1 MAILN
6 FFLYGDALKK
16 QPASLYHFRF
26 QKYGPSALQA
36 TNIFI
41 ILGLVLEKKD
51 SRYLALPNHNGFGK
65 VAEKREIL
73 GKMREKRKLKG
84 EIVWKYYRGKS
95 LRKSARNKK
104 CEI

>member
-1 MAILN
+1 ME
-6 FFLYGDALKK
+6 
-16 QPASLYHFRF
+16 
-26 QKYGPSALQA
+26 A

-73 GKMREKRKLKG
+73 GKMRENHREKG
-84 EIVWKYYRGKS
+84 K
-95 LRKSARNKK
+95 NKESENRERQYK
-104 CEI
+104 QA